1 MQMIRLWTSGVFSAT
16 RMCSPSA
23 PDMIGGKP
31 SSPMAALAS
40 ARSRSLNVRVDPGAR
55 HHLGA
60 VERPHLGLEEADHLV
75 DRVAGD
81 HPLLDQ
87 QRLER
92 LGAGGAQALAVG
104 IVGEAFGHG
113 PLPQAGSR

>member
-40 ARSRSLNVRVDPGAR
+40 ASRRSLNAGSTQARATTLAPLNGPISVSKKPITLSTVSLVITPFSISSASSALARAALRRSRSA
-55 HHLGA
+55 
-60 VERPHLGLEEADHLV
+60 
-75 DRVAGD
+75 
-81 HPLLDQ
+81 
-87 QRLER
+87 
-92 LGAGGAQALAVG
+92 
-104 IVGEAFGHG
+104 
-113 PLPQAGSR
+113 S